1 VLQESIPNLNAALSV
16 FIDGKKKILEQWM
29 HYDAPREILEHH
41 GIDCDR
47 FVSDYAGHVF
57 DYFMAVI
64 RSEMEIGDCPVMSQL
79 LLYLKDRDVSADEL
93 FIICSHFRKSMLD
106 FSYDSHL
113 NNKAIFDEISY
124 VFDLNFSG
132 LLKRYTDTIYQKER
146 EIERNVRLLSE
157 YKKAIDESAIVSK
170 TDLNGLITYANDN
183 FCDVSGYSREELVG
197 KSHNII
203 RHPDMPSEFF
213 EELWRTIRKKR
224 LFKGTIKNRNK
235 DGDYFYV
242 DQTIVPIT
250 DSDHGVTEYMAIG
263 YEVTK
268 LIDARQKALDAGQ
281 AKDYFLSNMS
291 HEIRTPLNAILG
303 FVSLMQDEV
312 RSPKQKK
319 YLDIIRNSGE
329 NLLSIINDILD
340 FSKLRSGEFTVDPR
354 PFNLHEELTHTLE
367 LFVASA
373 NEKEITMLSF
383 IDPHIPYE
391 MVADPLRIKQIVAN
405 FLSNAIKFTPYRGVV
420 EVEAGY
426 RDKMLSISVKDNGIG
441 ISETEQVRIFDAF
454 SQAQNGAT
462 RVAGGTGLGLSI
474 CKQLAEHMNGTVEVE
489 SKVGEG
495 SRFTLRLPV
504 HTTSTTALH
513 MFDPSPFKK
522 LRLGILQNKRN
533 GSRKLESLRR
543 YLQAFELDAVT
554 VNRLEEERYDLF
566 FFADADVDEPMRLA
580 IAAQPLPSIAVME
593 YFDDRYDTAEN
604 ITPLYF
610 PIYCSKLYN
619 TFLEAL
625 HISLKND
632 AALRPEAAKQRR
644 FSGHVLVAEDNIANQ
659 ELIKIMLERYGL
671 SFYIASDGVE
681 AVAAFKRA
689 DFDLVLMDEQMPRKN
704 GLQATQ
710 EILAYEA
717 KQGMAHTPIA
727 ALTAN
732 VIKGAKERGLTEG
745 YDAFLGKP
753 IVIKEIE
760 KIFGTYLKELESEEG
775 PSVLHN
781 SPDAKIT
788 GIDAAVLQKELMLDH
803 EQLLMLVETFSKKM
817 AQSLPD
823 LLSAIE
829 SGDLQKVGRLA
840 HAIKGSSANFRLKA
854 LQKEAAEMEQAAGAG
869 DREYDYAAAYTRL
882 HNMVKK
888 IGIEKK
894 KG

>member
-1 VLQESIPNLNAALSV
+1 VLQESIPNLHSVLPV
-16 FIDGKKKILEQWM
+16 FIKGKGEILEQWM
-29 HYDAPREILEHH
+29 HYSAAREILEHH
-41 GIDCDR
+41 GIDCGQFIR
-47 FVSDYAGHVF
+47 DYAGNVF

-79 LLYLKDRDVSADEL
+79 LYYLKDRDVSADEL

-146 EIERNVRLLSE
+146 EIERNVKLLSE

-170 TDLNGLITYANDN
+170 TDTNGLITYANSN
-183 FCDVSGYSREELVG
+183 FCDVSGYTREELIG
-197 KSHNII
+197 KKHNII
-203 RHPDMPSEFF
+203 RHPDMPAEFF
-213 EELWRTIRKKR
+213 EELWRTIQEKR
-224 LFKGTIKNRNK
+224 LFKGTIKNRKKN
-235 DGDYFYV
+235 GDYFYV

-250 DSDHGVTEYMAIG
+250 DPDHDVTEYMAIG

-268 LIDARQKALDAGQ
+268 LIDARQQALDAGQ

-303 FVSLMQDEV
+303 FVSLMQGEV
-312 RSPKQKK
+312 HAPKQKK

-405 FLSNAIKFTPYRGVV
+405 FLSNAIKFTPYKGVI

-426 RDKMLSISVKDNGIG
+426 SDRMLSISVKDNGIG
-441 ISETEQVRIFDAF
+441 IGEAEQERIFDAF
-454 SQAQNGAT
+454 SQAQSDAS
-462 RVAGGTGLGLSI
+462 RVSGGTGLGLSI
-474 CKQLAEHMNGTVEVE
+474 CKQLAEHMNGTVELE
-489 SKVGEG
+489 STVGEG

-504 HTTSTTALH
+504 DTTSTTALH

-522 LRLGILQNKRN
+522 LRLGILQSKHE

-543 YLQAFELDAVT
+543 YLQAFDLDAVS
-554 VNRLEEERYDLF
+554 VKRLEEERYDLL
-566 FFADADVDEPMRLA
+566 FFADADVDETLRLA
-580 IAAQPLPSIAVME
+580 IARQPLPSIAVME
-593 YFDDRYDTAEN
+593 YFDDRYDAVEN

-625 HISLKND
+625 HISSKND
-632 AALRPEAAKQRR
+632 APLRPEKTKQRR

-659 ELIKIMLERYGL
+659 ELIKIMLQRYGL
-671 SFYIASDGVE
+671 SFYLASDGAE
-681 AVAAFKRA
+681 AVNIYKRA

-710 EILAYEA
+710 EIVAYEGGKGA
-717 KQGMAHTPIA
+717 EHTPIV

-732 VIKGAKERGLTEG
+732 VIKGVKERGLTEG

-760 KIFGTYLKELESEEG
+760 KVFSRYLKEVEGEEG
-775 PSVLHN
+775 LAVSGR
-781 SPDAKIT
+781 SPRAKIT
-788 GIDAAVLQKELMLDH
+788 GIDADVLQKELLLEHD
-803 EQLLMLVETFSKKM
+803 QLLMLVETFMRKM
-817 AQSLPD
+817 EQTLPE
-823 LLSAIE
+823 LLASVEA
-829 SGDLQKVGRLA
+829 GDLEKVGRLA
-840 HAIKGSSANFRLKA
+840 HSVKGSSANFRLKM

-869 DREYDYAAAYTRL
+869 DRAYDYPAAYERL
-882 HNMVKK
+882 YSMVRK
-888 IGIEKK
+888 IGISEK
-894 KG
+894 G